1 MCTDLFLK
9 GVLAF
14 CFCFQT
20 KVDFL
25 IKLFC
30 NVFFFLFFFLSLEA
44 TERQSGRQ
52 MEKQISTLLPNQS
65 GIGIGFLK
73 LSPRIRPIYHPYGNQ
88 KSQEESFSPNM
99 GSGMFWKCAKFVPV
113 LRYRLHS
120 ADSWSQEK
128 SWLLRPHLAEA
139 LPVSSSF
146 PDCRPSP

>member
-1 MCTDLFLK
+1 MFFS
-9 GVLAF
+9 F
-14 CFCFQT
+14 C
-20 KVDFL
+20 
-25 IKLFC
+25 
-30 NVFFFLFFFLSLEA
+30 FFFLSLEA

-52 MEKQISTLLPNQS
+52 MEKQIATLLPNQS

-99 GSGMFWKCAKFVPV
+99 GSEMFWKRAKFVPV
-113 LRYRLHS
+113 LRFRLHS